1 MGKCA
6 DVEFL
11 EALQVNEDND
21 CESCISTDILLGVQ
35 MTAA

>member
-11 EALQVNEDND
+11 EAIQVSEDNGCD
-21 CESCISTDILLGVQ
+21 SCIGTGILLGVQ
-35 MTAA
+35 VTAV